1 MPVPSTEADAVLRD
15 AQHIAIAALAEELAR
30 QIAPSTAGHELAQAA
45 IRAQAADA
53 ARTEELS
60 HSLP

>member
-15 AQHIAIAALAEELAR
+15 VQHIAIAALAE
-30 QIAPSTAGHELAQAA
+30 ELAQAA